1 MKTKILHL
9 FVLLA
14 LLIGLLAVTPA
25 APAHASTLTVDTL
38 TDEADGSCIDGD
50 CSLRDAVAAA
60 INNDT
65 ITFSVNG
72 TLTLTLG
79 QISINKDITIQGPG
93 ANKMTVSGNDASRV
107 FRVGFPAT
115 VTISGLTISHGYVVD
130 DQGGGV
136 LVYNANLY
144 LDQVV
149 VSDSVADAASGYPR
163 GGGVGA
169 DSSAFLSITNSSILN
184 NKTNW
189 AGGGVST
196 MNNSS
201 LVMKNVLVDNN
212 DLVGPNANS
221 GGGISIENHGP
232 TLTLEN
238 LTVTNNTSVSDGGGL
253 YIDSPGT
260 ISRSVFAQNTAVNLG
275 GGIDNGSS
283 LTVSESFFSGNSG
296 EYGAGIYTASGKLTV
311 SNTTFLNNTSASG
324 FGGGI
329 ASGGELI
336 VTNSTFSG
344 NSAPTGGGIH
354 SAGGPATVNNSTF
367 SGNSAAN
374 GDGAGL
380 YFNGGNFSLNNTIL
394 ANSTTGMDCTR
405 AAGSMASAMNNLIEN
420 NSAGPNDCGT
430 PTSTSD
436 PQLDTLSGNGGFAPT
451 FALLSGSPAIDAGD
465 NPTCELTDSRGVDR
479 PQDGNSDL
487 TNNCDMGAYEKLPP
501 IVTPTFADVPLNYWA
516 WRYIE
521 GLYLSGITGGCTAS
535 PLNFC
540 PSVTITRDQMA
551 VFLLRGIRGS
561 AYTPPPATGTV
572 FADVPADFWAAAW
585 IEQLYAEGITGGC
598 GSGNYCPSTPVT
610 RDQMAVFLL
619 RAEHGSSYAPPA
631 ATGTV
636 FGDIPA
642 DFWAAAWI
650 EQLSAEGITGG
661 CGSGNYCPSTPVTR
675 DQMAVFLQRTFDLVL
690 P

>member
-14 LLIGLLAVTPA
+14 LLIGLLATTPA
-25 APAHASTLTVDTL
+25 APARASTLTVDTL

-107 FRVGFPAT
+107 FRIGFPAT
-115 VTISGLTISHGYVVD
+115 VTISGLTVSHGYVVD
-130 DQGGGV
+130 EQGGGV

-212 DLVGPNANS
+212 DLVGSNANS

-260 ISRSVFAQNTAVNLG
+260 ISKSVFAQNTAVNLG
-275 GGIDNGSS
+275 GGIDNNGSS
-283 LTVSESFFSGNSG
+283 LTVSESLLSGNSG
-296 EYGAGIYTASGKLTV
+296 EYGAGIHTASGKLTV
-311 SNTTFLNNTSASG
+311 SNTTFLNNISSSG

-354 SAGGPATVNNSTF
+354 STSGPATVNNSTF

-380 YFNGGNFSLNNTIL
+380 YFNGGNLSLNNTIL

-420 NSAGPNDCGT
+420 NSASPNDCGT
-430 PTSTSD
+430 PTSASD
-436 PQLDTLSGNGGFAPT
+436 PQLDTLSENGGFAPT

-465 NPTCELTDSRGVDR
+465 NSTCQLTDSRGVDR
-479 PQDGNSDL
+479 PQDGNADL

-501 IVTPTFADVPLNYWA
+501 IVTPTFADVPLDYWA

-521 GLYLSGITGGCTAS
+521 GLYLSGITGGCTAP

-551 VFLLRGIRGS
+551 VFLLRGIHGS

-572 FADVPADFWAAAW
+572 FADV
-585 IEQLYAEGITGGC
+585 
-598 GSGNYCPSTPVT
+598 S
-610 RDQMAVFLL
+610 
-619 RAEHGSSYAPPA
+619 
-631 ATGTV
+631 
-636 FGDIPA
+636 A

-661 CGSGNYCPSTPVTR
+661 CGSGNYCPTTPVSR